1 LLTISFFFT
10 RNIYNKKREITK
22 LVVVNSR
29 LGLFIQSF
37 GIMKKRERERVD

>member
-1 LLTISFFFT
+1 MA
-10 RNIYNKKREITK
+10 NIYSEKRGITK

-37 GIMKKRERERVD
+37 GIMKKGELIDID